1 MKKRYSEI
9 IINFKPV
16 KHNLFT
22 DQGKIE
28 GNNLVIRLQ
37 PEERIELLQMTKI
50 PGPGGYRY
58 KPISLKLDFIDS
70 FNERLPEAYERLI
83 IDIIRGQNTFYE
95 TR

>member
-1 MKKRYSEI
+1 M
-9 IINFKPV
+9 

-28 GNNLVIRLQ
+28 GNNLVIRL

-50 PGPGGYRY
+50 PGSGGYRY

-70 FNERLPEAYERLI
+70 FNERLPEKHERLI
-83 IDIIRGQNTFYE
+83 IDIIRGHKHFYE